1 MVTRKQSIE
10 QFRSRMDELIASN
23 YILADKKITDVLKT
37 VTASKLF
44 YELISYCAD
53 GFDYEAEKA
62 KAFGENGFRFPET
75 DKELVA
81 FVFCLLGEFDSGRA
95 DILKILE
102 KYFPADNYD
111 KSYKRFCTELLT
123 PFKDCVLNAAEAMV
137 ELGGDMSPECV
148 SALRSLSSPRAGRS
162 FSQTVENSQRGDYG
176 EKSAA
181 YNEYAGVAREATA
194 RKGIEDD
201 KQFEI
206 INENFAPASESGR
219 KNYYTCFADIQRI
232 LLSEKTKIMQCR
244 IKDDKKDDL
253 MLLLYAFKDCL
264 FLGNKDQIK
273 VAFVSYKY
281 AVMNFKRLDS
291 EVDEIERILK
301 FCKIL

>member
-53 GFDYEAEKA
+53 GFDYETEKA
-62 KAFGENGFRFPET
+62 KAFGENGFRFPQT

-111 KSYKRFCTELLT
+111 KSYKRFCAELLT

-137 ELGGDMSPECV
+137 ELGGDGSPESV
-148 SALRSLSSPRAGRS
+148 SALRALSNPRKTGPLFAPS
-162 FSQTVENSQRGDYG
+162 ASG
-176 EKSAA
+176 EKNAVNYGDNTHTYS
-181 YNEYAGVAREATA
+181 VSRETI
-194 RKGIEDD
+194 RPESDD
-201 KQFEI
+201 DRQFEVV
-206 INENFAPASESGR
+206 NENFAPSSENGR

-232 LLSEKTKIMQCR
+232 LLSEKTKIMHCR
-244 IKDDKKDDL
+244 IKDDKKDDV

-273 VAFVSYKY
+273 IAFIGYKY